1 MEELTAKFIL
11 EEQDPIKATFK
22 IDVAP
27 TKLSELENDMG
38 YITSDEVE
46 LPDID
51 LSSYATK
58 EELETK
64 QPKGNYALKSDVP
77 KLQLI
82 TKADYDALTT
92 KDANTLYLIEE

>member
-11 EEQDPIKATFK
+11 EEQDPMKATFK

-27 TKLSELENDMG
+27 SKISELENDMG
-38 YITSDEVE
+38 FVTKDDVIT
-46 LPDID
+46 PDFD
-51 LSSYATK
+51 LSDYATK

-64 QPKGNYALKSDVP
+64 QPKGNYAFKSDVP

-82 TKADYDALTT
+82 TLADYNTLAT